1 MSTQE
6 VHVTLNMTALKE
18 AADSASHEKTNLLV
32 PSKVMQLRELA
43 LRAEHVGL
51 DVAQLRQQVARI
63 LKVNESAAI
72 EESCLQIYGHIAD
85 VIVQEASADPAAAA
99 WGRKLEPLARSLNY
113 FMKHWRGERT
123 SDKSEL
129 ASELLPAAH

>member
-6 VHVTLNMTALKE
+6 VYMTLNLTALKE
-18 AADSASHEKTNLLV
+18 AANSASRDNSNLLV
-32 PSKVMQLRELA
+32 PSKVIQLRELA

-72 EESCLQIYGHIAD
+72 EESCLQIYAHIAD
-85 VIVQEASADPAAAA
+85 VIVQEANADPAAAA
-99 WGRKLEPLARSLNY
+99 CGRRLEPLAKSLNY
-113 FMKHWRGERT
+113 FMKHWRSERT
-123 SDKSEL
+123 TDKSEL